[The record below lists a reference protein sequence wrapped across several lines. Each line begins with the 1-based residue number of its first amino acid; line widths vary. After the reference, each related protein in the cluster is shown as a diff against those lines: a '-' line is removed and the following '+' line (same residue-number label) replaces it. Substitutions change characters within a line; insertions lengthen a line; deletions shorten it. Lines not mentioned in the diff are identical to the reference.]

1 MTKLMLTIITQE
13 KELLKLE
20 VDQVTAE
27 TASGQITILPNH
39 IPLFTR
45 MQAGELVYK
54 INAQEQSVVV
64 MDGFLDVS
72 PNNAITVLTDSATLA
87 RDLSVAQAEEARQKA
102 EEAMKVKVDRR
113 QILMAEAS
121 LRKAM
126 LELQVARKRS
136 GKAQLGIKTE

>member
-1 MTKLMLTIITQE
+1 MITKLMLTIITQE

-87 RDLSVAQAEEARQKA
+87 RDLSVAQAEEA
-102 EEAMKVKVDRR
+102 MKVKVDRR